1 MLVLLTLFFI
11 LLQPGLIITA
21 TGISSGNYLAS
32 SQTSTLDVLIHS
44 VVFFTINK
52 MIATNTFGLG
62 FFNDIEKEILGD

>member
-1 MLVLLTLFFI
+1 MLVLLTLLFI

-21 TGISSGNYLAS
+21 TGLPSGKYIAS

-52 MIATNTFGLG
+52 LIITNTIGLG
-62 FFNDIEKEILGD
+62 FLKDIETQILGS

>member
-21 TGISSGNYLAS
+21 TGISSGKYLAS
-32 SQTSTLDVLIHS
+32 NETSTLDVLIHS

-52 MIATNTFGLG
+52 MIDTNFIGLG
-62 FFNDIEKEILGD
+62 FFKDIEKQILGT